1 MHPAEIES
9 CMKTMTVL
17 YDTREHETPALRRR
31 LNAMPCKSERRC
43 LASGDY
49 SACCT
54 LPDGAEFTLESKVAI
69 ERKMSL
75 DELCGNFTKGR
86 QRFENEFERMKDAGG
101 RMYIVVENADWRK
114 VLSGRYRSRFNA
126 KSLTASIL
134 AWCARYNAVP
144 VFCTEYEAPDLIYNI
159 LYYELREHLKN
170 YKK

>member
-1 MHPAEIES
+1 MNPAEIEN

-31 LNAMPCKSERRC
+31 LNAMPCKHERRC
-43 LASGDY
+43 LRSGDY
-49 SACCT
+49 SVCCE
-54 LPDGAEFTLESKVAI
+54 LSDGSEFSLESKVAI

-75 DELCGNFTKGR
+75 DELCGNFTQGR
-86 QRFENEFERMKDAGG
+86 RRFENEFERMKDIGG

-114 VLSGRYRSRFNA
+114 ILGGKYRSRFNA
-126 KSLTASIL
+126 KSLTASL
-134 AWCARYNAVP
+134 LVWCARYNTVP

-170 YKK
+170 YEK